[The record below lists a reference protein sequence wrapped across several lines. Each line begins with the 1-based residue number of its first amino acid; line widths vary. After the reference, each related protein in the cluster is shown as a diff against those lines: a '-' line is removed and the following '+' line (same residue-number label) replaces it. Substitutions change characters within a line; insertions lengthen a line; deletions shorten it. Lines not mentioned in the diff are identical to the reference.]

1 MHIYSFKEEH
11 KIGRIIGNWHRY
23 DLYAEL
29 IFAMKFFHNANGST
43 RFMCIDE
50 GQDLAMG
57 EYRLLYELN
66 QHNVIFNIYGDT
78 NQLIKPGTGIYDWT
92 ELEHS
97 FKATEFRLN
106 ENYRNTNQITKFCNS
121 NFNMNVLRTGVDGPA
136 VREIVRSELES
147 ELSGLRITTERVA
160 VLVPR
165 SVQKGRYIRKEELGY
180 GIRDILGDE
189 IGNGRIAVKYVD
201 EVKGIEFDRVYVV
214 GNRMT
219 RNEKY
224 IAYTRALSNLVVVV
238 DDAIQGMDND
248 TAGRGS
254 VAV

>member
-1 MHIYSFKEEH
+1 M
-11 KIGRIIGNWHRY
+11 
-23 DLYAEL
+23 
-29 IFAMKFFHNANGST
+29 
-43 RFMCIDE
+43 
-50 GQDLAMG
+50 
-57 EYRLLYELN
+57 
-66 QHNVIFNIYGDT
+66 
-78 NQLIKPGTGIYDWT
+78 
-92 ELEHS
+92 
-97 FKATEFRLN
+97 
-106 ENYRNTNQITKFCNS
+106 
-121 NFNMNVLRTGVDGPA
+121 
-136 VREIVRSELES
+136 
-147 ELSGLRITTERVA
+147 
-160 VLVPR
+160 
-165 SVQKGRYIRKEELGY
+165 
-180 GIRDILGDE
+180 LGDE